1 MASRGKQFSSQN
13 VASYIPSAKFCVL
26 CLPFSQVEVEGTY
39 PSFFFA
45 PLRGDAENSLK
56 TNQKGDKLP
65 KPPVFSFEKFFWKC
79 KLSPFWVG
87 YIIVTIFITS
97 FFWLLKLDPNSCE
110 NGPPTLDIPCVKTNS
125 CNPSTVIPRRKTP
138 CTWMLLGR
146 LLEVGFFP
154 LFIGFHTSQV
164 VQDFSHQ
171 QYKSQT

>member
-56 TNQKGDKLP
+56 TNQKGHKLP

-97 FFWLLKLDPNSCE
+97 FFWLLKLDP
-110 NGPPTLDIPCVKTNS
+110 IPVRMD
-125 CNPSTVIPRRKTP
+125 PRPWTYLVSRQTP
-138 CTWMLLGR
+138 AILPRSFHVARR
-146 LLEVGFFP
+146 LAPGCCLA
-154 LFIGFHTSQV
+154 
-164 VQDFSHQ
+164 DCWR
-171 QYKSQT
+171 